1 MNDHGRPWRLK
12 DLTPERARALLLDQ
26 PTIIV
31 PVGGIAATA
40 SHLPLGSDSIIVE
53 RLAADLSAARRLAC
67 APVLEYSV
75 YPVNCSHDGGVGLRR
90 KTLHRVMNEL
100 IDSWEDGAGI
110 RRFIVLTAVGNDA
123 QLEALSTVRT
133 ECSHLTTVDVLGF
146 ELGPQLITTGA
157 AEHTGE
163 LATSL
168 LLHIAPSL
176 VNGEPSA
183 SNPGA
188 SSDAF
193 LRGSRAATA
202 ERAGALY
209 GAVLERILHL
219 VDAAHTEVR

>member
-1 MNDHGRPWRLK
+1 MR
-12 DLTPERARALLLDQ
+12 DLTPEQARALLREQ
-26 PTIIV
+26 PAIVV

-53 RLAADLSAARRLAC
+53 RLADDLSAARRLAC

-75 YPVNCSHDGGVGLRR
+75 YPVNSMHDGGVGLRR

-133 ECSHLTTVDVLGF
+133 EVSQLTTIDVLGF
-146 ELGPQLITTGA
+146 DLGPQLTTTET
-157 AEHTGE
+157 AEHAGE

-168 LLHIAPSL
+168 LLHIAPDL
-176 VNGEPSA
+176 VKGEPSA

-193 LRGSRAATA
+193 LRGSRAATR
-202 ERAGALY
+202 EPAGALY
-209 GAVLERILHL
+209 AAVLERILHL

>member
-1 MNDHGRPWRLK
+1 MTDHGRPWRLR
-12 DLTPERARALLLDQ
+12 DLTPANARAVLREQ

-40 SHLPLGSDSIIVE
+40 SHLPLGSDSLIVE
-53 RLAADLSAARRLAC
+53 RIADDLSAARRLAC

-75 YPVNCSHDGGVGLRR
+75 YPVQCSHDGGVGLRR

-133 ECSHLTTVDVLGF
+133 EIAQLTTIDVLGF
-146 ELGPQLITTGA
+146 DLGSLLTTA
-157 AEHTGE
+157 STAEHTGE

-168 LLHIAPSL
+168 LLHIAPGL
-176 VNGEPSA
+176 VNGEPES

-188 SSDAF
+188 STDAF
-193 LRGSRAATA
+193 LRGARAATP
-202 ERAGALY
+202 ERASDLY
-209 GAVLERILHL
+209 ESVLERILHL

>member
-1 MNDHGRPWRLK
+1 MK
-12 DLTPERARALLLDQ
+12 DLTPERARGLLRER

-53 RLAADLSAARRLAC
+53 RVADDLSSARTLAR
-67 APVLEYSV
+67 APVMEYSV
-75 YPVNCSHDGGVGLRR
+75 YPVHCSLDGGVGLRR

-110 RRFIVLTAVGNDA
+110 RRFIILTAAGNDA

-133 ECSHLTTVDVLGF
+133 ERAHLTTVDVLGF
-146 ELGPQLITTGA
+146 DLGDQLVTNGT

-168 LLHIAPSL
+168 LLHIAPHL
-176 VNGEPSA
+176 VNGEPES

-193 LRGSRAATA
+193 LRGARAATA

-209 GAVLERILHL
+209 HSVLERILHL

>member
-1 MNDHGRPWRLK
+1 LK
-12 DLTPERARALLLDQ
+12 DLTPGKARTVLREQ

-31 PVGGIAATA
+31 PIGGIAATA
-40 SHLPLGSDSIIVE
+40 SHLPLGSDSLIVQ
-53 RLAADLSAARRLAC
+53 RLADDLSSARRLAC

-75 YPVNCSHDGGVGLRR
+75 YPVQCSRDGGVGLRR

-133 ECSHLTTVDVLGF
+133 EIAQLTTIDVLGF
-146 ELGPQLITTGA
+146 DLGTLLTTSST
-157 AEHTGE
+157 AEQTGE

-168 LLHIAPSL
+168 LLHIAPDL
-176 VNGEPSA
+176 VNGEPS
-183 SNPGA
+183 SSSPGA
-188 SSDAF
+188 STDAF
-193 LRGSRAATA
+193 LRGARAASA
-202 ERAGALY
+202 ERAGELY
-209 GAVLERILHL
+209 NAVLERILHL